1 MNRLENN
8 YILFNYY
15 LLQIHLFQTT
25 KKNPII
31 NNRFIF
37 INSWHKNGNYL
48 EYNKEYAYASI
59 NSFYKSIFN
68 KSFHKNKSNLD

>member
-1 MNRLENN
+1 M
-8 YILFNYY
+8 
-15 LLQIHLFQTT
+15 